1 MFTIWFKNLE
11 GCNAGSNV
19 IWYDTLDEAKKELSR
34 NLNILINENLCDL
47 ADELCI
53 LDESGRIML

>member
-1 MFTIWFKNLE
+1 MFTIGFKNWE
-11 GCNAGSNV
+11 GYNAGPNA

-34 NLNILINENLCDL
+34 NLNILINENLCSL